1 MFSKACEYGI
11 RAVIYIAASSL
22 KDKKVS
28 VKMVAKAIDSP
39 EAYTSKILQLLS
51 RSNVIDSGK
60 GPTGGY
66 FMDKKRLEEATLGGV
81 VRAIDGDEVYNACGL
96 GLRKCNEKKP
106 CPVHGQFTKIR
117 TELTA
122 MLETTSVKDLA
133 LGIKEGISY
142 LKNN

>member
-51 RSNVIDSGK
+51 RSQVIDSGK
-60 GPTGGY
+60 GPAGGY
-66 FMDKKRLEEATLGGV
+66 FMDKQRLEEATLGEIV
-81 VRAIDGDEVYNACGL
+81 LSIDGDDMYKACGL
-96 GLRKCNEKKP
+96 GLRRCNEEKP
-106 CPVHGQFTKIR
+106 CPVHGQFTRIR
-117 TELTA
+117 NELIA
-122 MLETTSVKDLA
+122 MLETTSVKNLA
-133 LGIKEGISY
+133 SGMRDGVSF
-142 LKNN
+142 LKNR